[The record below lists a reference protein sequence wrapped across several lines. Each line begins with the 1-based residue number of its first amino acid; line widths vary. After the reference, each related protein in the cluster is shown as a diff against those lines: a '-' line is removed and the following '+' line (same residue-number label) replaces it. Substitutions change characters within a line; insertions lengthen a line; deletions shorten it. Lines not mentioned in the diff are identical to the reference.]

1 MDPVG
6 GLVAAGAAVA
16 LVYAIRHDRGRPA
29 RKTKTGR
36 AGTPGG
42 SRTRGRT
49 GKVPQRSWLVKAYN
63 SSGAPKVGSEDL
75 SGATAELAGRT
86 AGAAGRRAARRWR
99 IIKQAAARSRDRRE
113 RQWQEQGRQP
123 LFASRRPKQQRPES
137 AQDGPPPDPR
147 PSPRPTP
154 HPDPDTPRTRRLRP
168 APDPQPHGETMDT
181 TQEAA
186 AATSAGAD
194 QIPPDWGLLAE
205 RVANFAPED
214 DAALLAFMRGEVAG
228 VVRYAEAMEQTRD
241 NCVNDVGL
249 DPSAVAGFTTYS
261 EHMSDA
267 SARMAEAYKEFV
279 AIYGEVMQL
288 AANGVV
294 MPHRGRFFT
303 GNTA

>member
-29 RKTKTGR
+29 RKTKTGM

-75 SGATAELAGRT
+75 SGATAELVGRT

-99 IIKQAAARSRDRRE
+99 IVKRAAARSRDRRE

-123 LFASRRPKQQRPES
+123 LFVSRRPKPRPEPE
-137 AQDGPPPDPR
+137 QDGPPPDPR
-147 PSPRPTP
+147 PTPRPKP
-154 HPDPDTPRTRRLRP
+154 QPDPDTPRTRRLRP
-168 APDPQPHGETMDT
+168 VPDPRPIGETMDT

-214 DAALLAFMRGEVAG
+214 DAALIAFMRGEVAG

-249 DPSAVAGFTTYS
+249 DPSAVQGFTTYS

-267 SARMAEAYKEFV
+267 SARMAEAYKEFM

-303 GNTA
+303 GNTV